1 MAETRLTLQRT
12 HSLGGNTF
20 GKLFADGSFLCYTVE
35 DEVRE
40 QIGIPVADWK
50 IKAVTAIPS
59 TAFVGRPYKITLE
72 NSPRFGPDTITVHD
86 VLGYVGI
93 RMHGGGTHE
102 DSEGCPLLGMAIND
116 HGIVGG
122 TSRPAV
128 RMAKDVI
135 RTALKNGPVTL
146 EIVNEVTQT

>member
-1 MAETRLTLQRT
+1 MKLTIQRT

-40 QIGIPVADWK
+40 QIGVPVSEWK

-59 TAFVGRPYKITLE
+59 TAFVGKPYRITLE

-86 VLGYVGI
+86 VPGFVGVRI
-93 RMHGGGTHE
+93 HGGNTNE

-135 RTALKNGPVTL
+135 RAALEKEAVTL
-146 EIVNEVTQT
+146 EIVNEVTPT